1 MKNLLFVTTAMI
13 LPFAMGACAT
23 AGLSS
28 EEQAAVEQQKEMTAA
43 QKRDVKAINHMI
55 PIYID
60 AAALYKDAAKIPD
73 EETPVRPI
81 LTRMAKD
88 RQANRETMQDMVIA
102 MGGTPAKRG
111 EALGTGHRV
120 FTQMRTVVDN
130 DTEVAIEEVLRG
142 ERYIVDEVNKL
153 LRDDISPD
161 TAAYLKTLKAN
172 AQANVSQLEAL

>member
-1 MKNLLFVTTAMI
+1 MKKLNLLAAAAV
-13 LPFAMGACAT
+13 LPFALGACAT
-23 AGLSS
+23 AGLNDA
-28 EEQAAVEQQKEMTAA
+28 EQSAVEQEKVMTAA

-73 EETPVRPI
+73 ETTPVRPI
-81 LTRMAKD
+81 LTQMAKD
-88 RQANRETMQDMVIA
+88 RQANREKMQDLVIA

-130 DTEVAIEEVLRG
+130 DTEVAQEEVLRG
-142 ERYIVDEVNKL
+142 ERYIIDEINKTIK
-153 LRDDISPD
+153 DGVSPD
-161 TAAYLKTLKAN
+161 TKVYLEQLKAN
-172 AQANVSQLEAL
+172 AQKNAAKLESL